1 MMVDGKAVQHAL
13 AGVGVLVLL
22 GGVAMVVQ
30 YCTGCA
36 AAPRVLNSVEI
47 AEWTLPYGAEL
58 DLCREEAKKL
68 PRPQR
73 WDAYLKCEDVAT
85 MKTCARLPMSAR
97 VQWRQC
103 EVAR

>member
-1 MMVDGKAVQHAL
+1 MNGTAIRDAVCA
-13 AGVGVLVLL
+13 VLVLL
-22 GGVAMVVQ
+22 AVAMGVTM
-30 YCTGCA
+30 CMHSTGCA
-36 AAPRVLNSVEI
+36 APPRVLNAVEI

-85 MKTCARLPMSAR
+85 QKTCAKLPMSSR

-103 EVAR
+103 EVPR